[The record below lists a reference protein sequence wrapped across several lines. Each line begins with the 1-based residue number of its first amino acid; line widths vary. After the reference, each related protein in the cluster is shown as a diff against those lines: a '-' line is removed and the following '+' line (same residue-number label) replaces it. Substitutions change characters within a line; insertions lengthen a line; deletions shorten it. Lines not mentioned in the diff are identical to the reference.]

1 MICGGRAA
9 SPILASGGQIEDRGF
24 GPADGGLLP
33 GPSTLM
39 GLMLGSAPGLLRK
52 PSVFILED
60 ERKPE
65 QPYPEKQA
73 DHSPQRMTFDSSEIQ
88 ADQYEDQ
95 TEDRYE

>member
-1 MICGGRAA
+1 
-9 SPILASGGQIEDRGF
+9 
-24 GPADGGLLP
+24 
-33 GPSTLM
+33 M
-39 GLMLGSAPGLLRK
+39 GLMLGSAPGPLRK

-60 ERKPE
+60 EGKPE

-73 DHSPQRMTFDSSEIQ
+73 DHSPQRMTFDSPEIQ